1 MSHHGKPEKRIASR
15 PAQTAIRLGVP
26 LLSVLVL
33 GVLAGIGFAAIID
46 VPRIE
51 GLSDYSPSLI
61 TEILDSEGQPF
72 ASYAKERRL
81 LLAEGNVPLVFQQA
95 LLAGEDRNFFQ
106 HGGVDAEGVLRALS
120 KNILQGRFIGGS
132 TITMQLARKLFL
144 HPKKLWRR
152 KIEEAFLAVDLEKR
166 LSKEQILTLYS
177 NIMFFGHGNYGV
189 EAASRSYFGKPAS
202 ELESHEA
209 AALVGILQRPSDYSP
224 YRRPDLVLSRR
235 DYVLRRM
242 LEEGYLDSRQY
253 QEAVDKPLQV
263 ASRGSSH
270 QIAPYLAEDVRKDI
284 EQRLG
289 ASALLEQGLRV
300 YTTLDQEIQRAAEL
314 AVQRGLAQLDRR
326 LRGWRGPIRNL
337 TSEDL
342 DDLFASTGSSVDLD
356 SGRWYEG
363 VVLDVDSSGAD
374 IRIEGQ
380 TLRLDRDGYRWTGR
394 ERASTILARGD
405 VVWVSPRRE
414 GGDEEEEEVRL
425 ELQQEPE
432 LEGAA
437 IVLESSSGAVRAMVG
452 GWDFERSKFNRATQA
467 RRQVG
472 SGFKPFVF
480 GAALEAGFTAADTL
494 FDAPTPFPA
503 ETEELTYSP
512 RNYYRDYNGI
522 TTLRKA
528 LERSMNVTSVKL
540 IDLVGVASVI
550 DLAHRA
556 GIESPLPEVPS
567 LALGSADLV
576 PLEVAAAYAAIANQG
591 VYVEPYLIEEIRE
604 PSGRVVEAHR
614 TSARKA
620 MDPQIAYVLA
630 HILEGVIDRGTGVS
644 ASHLEIDLA
653 GKTGT
658 TDDYSD
664 AWFIGFSPH
673 YTMLV
678 WVGHDVKRPIGR
690 NMSGATA
697 ALPIWIDLVE
707 QGLAQG
713 WLVAQEEFVPPPG
726 VTSQLVEYETGL
738 LATPGSGRTVEEAFV
753 EGTEPVLTYDAK
765 WSRIVSLPWYQQ
777 RPFYIPKAGERM
789 PEDLDDWTP
798 IIESW
803 ADKREDRS

>member
-1 MSHHGKPEKRIASR
+1 MSITGKLGQSVRSR
-15 PAQTAIRLGVP
+15 PARNAIRLGVP
-26 LLSVLVL
+26 LLAVLFL
-33 GVLAGIGFAAIID
+33 GALAGIGFAAIID

-61 TEILDSEGQPF
+61 TEILDSDGEVF

-81 LLAEGNVPLVFQQA
+81 LLAEGQVPLVFQQA

-120 KNILQGRFIGGS
+120 KNLLQGKFIGGS

-152 KIEEAFLAVDLEKR
+152 KVEEAFLAVDLEKR

-177 NIMFFGHGNYGV
+177 NIMFFGHGNYGI
-189 EAASRSYFGKPAS
+189 EAASRSYFGKPAA
-202 ELESHEA
+202 ELEVHEA
-209 AALVGILQRPSDYSP
+209 ATLVGILQRPSDYSP
-224 YRRPDLVLSRR
+224 YRRPDRVVSRR
-235 DYVLRRM
+235 NYVLRRM
-242 LEEGYLDSRQY
+242 LEEGYLDSPQY
-253 QEAVDKPLQV
+253 QDAVDEPLQV
-263 ASRGSSH
+263 APRGSAH
-270 QIAPYLAEDVRKDI
+270 QIAPYFAEDVRKDV

-300 YTTLDQEIQRAAEL
+300 ETTLDQEIQRAAEV
-314 AVQRGLAQLDRR
+314 AVRRGLARLDRR
-326 LRGWRGPIRNL
+326 LRGWRGPTRHL
-337 TSEDL
+337 QPEELESL
-342 DDLFASTGSSVDLD
+342 LASPLSSVDLD
-356 SGRWYEG
+356 VDRWYEG
-363 VVLDVDSSGAD
+363 VVLDADSRGAD
-374 IRIEGQ
+374 IRLDSG
-380 TLRLDRDGYRWTGR
+380 TLRLDREGYRWTGR
-394 ERASTILARGD
+394 ERASDLLDRGD
-405 VVWVSPRRE
+405 VVWVSLRRD
-414 GGDEEEEEVRL
+414 GDESAEDEFRL
-425 ELQQEPE
+425 DLQQEPE

-437 IVLESSSGAVRAMVG
+437 IVIESSSGAVRALVG
-452 GWDFERSKFNRATQA
+452 GWEFERSKFNRATQA

-472 SGFKPFVF
+472 SAFKPFVF

-503 ETEELTYSP
+503 ETPELTYSP

-528 LERSMNVTSVKL
+528 LEKSMNVTSVKL
-540 IDLVGVASVI
+540 IDLVGVTSAV
-550 DLAHRA
+550 DFAHRA
-556 GIESPLPEVPS
+556 GIESDLPTVPS

-604 PSGRVVEAHR
+604 PSGRLVEAHQ

-620 MDPQIAYVLA
+620 MDPQIAFVLT
-630 HILEGVIDRGTGVS
+630 HILEGVFDRGTAIS

-664 AWFIGFSPH
+664 AWFVGFSPQ

-697 ALPIWIDLVE
+697 ALPMWIDLVE

-713 WLVAQEEFVPPPG
+713 WLVPQEEFVPPPG
-726 VTSQLVEYETGL
+726 VTFQTVEYETGL
-738 LATPGSGRTVEEAFV
+738 LATPGAGRTVEEAFV
-753 EGTEPVLTYDAK
+753 EGTEPVLPYDPG

-789 PEDLDDWTP
+789 PEDLEDWTP

-803 ADKREDRS
+803 AEKRESRS